1 MMKDRNMLRTPL
13 TLIDKEKLKSNIYRM
28 QKLCDS
34 NGKKLMPMMKT
45 HKSSEI
51 AKMQLEAG
59 AYGFLCGT
67 IDECE
72 LACNIGAKNI
82 MYAYPVSS
90 KANIMRLAALTDKAD
105 IILRTDS
112 KECADIANDCAL
124 ASGRYFGMTVIID
137 SGLHRF
143 GLTPENCCN
152 LGKYIS
158 SLSNIRLL
166 GISTHPG
173 HVYAG
178 NAEDVIRIAMEEAD
192 VMKRAKENFARNG
205 LPVGYVTSGS
215 TPTISEAVK
224 SPHINIFHPGNYVFN
239 DYIQMKLGIA
249 TEDQCTLTVLASIIS
264 HPDSNTFICDAGAKC
279 LGLDKGAH
287 GNSAID
293 RYGYIKGHEN
303 AKLISLS
310 EEVGLI
316 KCGNADEFIIGE
328 QIEIIPNHSCSAAN
342 LTGSLYDMKT
352 NTFIPVDARGNTKQD
367 ICIM

>member
-1 MMKDRNMLRTPL
+1 MLRTPL
-13 TLIDKEKLKSNIYRM
+13 TLIDKEKLKNNINRM
-28 QKLCDS
+28 QMLCDK

-45 HKSSEI
+45 HKSSYI
-51 AKMQLEAG
+51 AKMQLKAG

-72 LACNIGAKNI
+72 LAYSISAKNI

-90 KANIMRLAALTDKAD
+90 KVNIMRLAALTDKAN

-112 KECADIANDCAL
+112 KECADIANDCARV
-124 ASGRYFGMTVIID
+124 SGKYFNMTVIID

-143 GLTPENCCN
+143 GLSPENCSD

-158 SLSNIRLL
+158 SLSNMKLI

-178 NAEDVIRIAMEEAD
+178 NADDVTRIALEEAEY
-192 VMKRAKENFARNG
+192 MKRAKESFVENG
-205 LPVGYVTSGS
+205 LPVEYVTSGS
-215 TPTISEAVK
+215 TPTMSEAVK
-224 SPHINIFHPGNYVFN
+224 SPHINIFHPGNYVFY

-249 TEDQCTLTVLASIIS
+249 TEDQCALTVLAGIIS
-264 HPDSNTFICDAGAKC
+264 HPGRNTFICDAGAKC

-293 RYGYIKGHEN
+293 RYGYIKGNSN

-316 KCGNADEFIIGE
+316 KCENDDEFMIGE

-342 LTGSLYDMKT
+342 LTGSFYDRKT